1 MNRLV
6 ILEDDLNYFRHLF
19 NHISNNVKDVKLAN
33 IFVNGDELIENLFKY
48 SFEDI
53 ILIDLDIKEMD
64 SASLLSCLKNIRTN
78 LPYIIVMS
86 ESLELIDLAKS
97 YNYVYKV
104 IKKPLYFSSVSDA
117 IFEIIEKNKVVNI
130 SKLVNQELK
139 HFKFKTST
147 IGYKYLSDSIKLA
160 MNNTD
165 LLRNTKRLL
174 FKEVGKIYDK
184 TSDQIK
190 WNVEKCIDTIYQT
203 TSLKDISDYFYIN
216 EKDKVTPKVF
226 ISRVVG
232 TLSSKIS

>member
-33 IFVNGDELIENLFKY
+33 IFVNSDELIENLFKY

-86 ESLELIDLAKS
+86 ENLELIDLAKS

-117 IFEIIEKNKVVNI
+117 ISEIIEKNKVVNI